1 MIGVVI
7 MLTLCVALLGLQNYR
22 LVYELRERGVQ
33 IADVRND
40 DLTDLTENER
50 MVLDRDA
57 SFDNRIARIKDELAG
72 SQNAE
77 RKGTVADELHPDVKN
92 LPHDIIRE
100 RDSLPDVE
108 YTV

>member
-1 MIGVVI
+1 

-22 LVYELRERGVQ
+22 LVNELRERSVQ

-40 DLTDLTENER
+40 DQLTENER
-50 MVLDRDA
+50 MVLDRDI

-72 SQNAE
+72 SQQSE
-77 RKGTVADELHPDVKN
+77 RKGTVADELHPGVKN